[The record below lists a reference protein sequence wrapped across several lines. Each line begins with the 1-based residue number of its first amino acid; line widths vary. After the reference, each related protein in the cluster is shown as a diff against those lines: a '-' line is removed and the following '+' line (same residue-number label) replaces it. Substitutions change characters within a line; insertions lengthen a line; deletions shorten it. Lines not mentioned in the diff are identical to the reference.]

1 VAENP
6 ANSNYV
12 IVLDA
17 SVKRS
22 MESKGT
28 EWSMCI
34 IKKACQ
40 YHKVPQTSDLSAG
53 GSGTRDTGK

>member
-6 ANSNYV
+6 ANSNYA

-22 MESKGT
+22 MESK
-28 EWSMCI
+28 
-34 IKKACQ
+34 
-40 YHKVPQTSDLSAG
+40 VR
-53 GSGTRDTGK
+53 SGLCA